1 MENKY
6 QILQELDDIEARF
19 NELEA
24 LKEKYNNW

>member
-24 LKEKYNNW
+24 LKEKYNSW